1 MISFVKGF
9 LAEQNAESIVVD
21 VNGVGYEINMPPRD
35 IARLPGRGETV
46 LLYTHLQ
53 VLENEFKLYG
63 FMEKE
68 ELKLFKQLLG
78 VSGMGAK
85 GAINVLDF
93 IDPPGFYQAIAS
105 QDEKLLIKIPGVGK
119 KTASRLIFEL
129 KDKISS
135 EQLIASPDRDDS
147 SMDEVLEAL
156 ETLGYG
162 RSEIYPLVLEMQ
174 ARGELDGSVE
184 QNLRKILKARS
195 IQLKR

>member
-1 MISFVKGF
+1 MISFIKGF
-9 LAEQNAESIVVD
+9 LVERNDDSVVVD
-21 VNGVGYEINMPPRD
+21 VNGVGFKIIMPPRT
-35 IARLPGRGETV
+35 IVKLAGRGDIV

-63 FMEKE
+63 FAEKE
-68 ELKLFKQLLG
+68 ELKLFKRLLG

-85 GAINVLDF
+85 GAVNVLDF
-93 IDPPGFYQAIAS
+93 IDPLGFYQAIAS
-105 QDEKLLIKIPGVGK
+105 QDEKLLTKIPGVGK

-135 EQLIASPDRDDS
+135 EEFTSISHGDDT
-147 SMDEVLEAL
+147 SMDDILEAL
-156 ETLGYG
+156 EALGYG

-174 ARGELDGSVE
+174 ARGELDGSIE

>member
-1 MISFVKGF
+1 MISFIKGF
-9 LAEQNAESIVVD
+9 MVGKNGDTAIVD
-21 VNGVGYEINMPPRD
+21 VNGVGLEIIMPPRA
-35 IARLPGRGETV
+35 IVKMAGRGETV

-63 FMEKE
+63 FVEKE

-78 VSGMGAK
+78 VSGIGAK

-119 KTASRLIFEL
+119 KTGSCLIFEL

-135 EQLIASPDRDDS
+135 EQLTVISGGNDS
-147 SMDEVLEAL
+147 SIDDVLEAL
-156 ETLGYG
+156 EALGYG

-184 QNLRKILKARS
+184 QNLRKILKARN
-195 IQLKR
+195 IQMKR

>member
-1 MISFVKGF
+1 MISFIKGF
-9 LAEQNAESIVVD
+9 LAEQNAESVVVD
-21 VNGVGYEINMPPRD
+21 VNGVGYEINMPPRA

-63 FMEKE
+63 FGDKE

-129 KDKISS
+129 KDKIGS
-135 EQLIASPDRDDS
+135 EQLTAISGSNDSNMDDIF
-147 SMDEVLEAL
+147 EAL
-156 ETLGYG
+156 EALGYG

-174 ARGELDGSVE
+174 ARGELNDSVE
-184 QNLRKILKARS
+184 ENLRKILKARN
-195 IQLKR
+195 IQVKR